1 MKKIEKPLI
10 LKIED
15 FRKNIISTI
24 NKSEIPVFMV
34 EYIFKDIYQEVREAN
49 IQYTQIE
56 RQRYQTEL
64 AESNKDESQVNPAN
78 KAEEEKV

>member
-15 FRKNIISTI
+15 FRKNIISII

-49 IQYTQIE
+49 VQYTQIE

-64 AESNKDESQVNPAN
+64 AELNKDEPQASPTN
-78 KAEEEKV
+78 KTEEEKA

>member
-15 FRKNIISTI
+15 FRKKIISAI
-24 NKSEIPVFMV
+24 NKSEIPVFMI
-34 EYIFKDIYQEVREAN
+34 EYIFKDIYQEIREAN

-64 AESNKDESQVNPAN
+64 AELNKDEPKANPTN
-78 KAEEEKV
+78 KTEEEKA